1 MSKKYKKLTLKI
13 LSKTQPL
20 HIVSPK
26 STKANTSNSHTKTQ
40 DLEEKI
46 IEYFSL
52 KKDQQKIIESRKKQ
66 EQALFENFYMTINEL
81 KDNPIYEIHKKF
93 IEKKRSLGKIVK
105 EQVQTMDK
113 KLKQAQDE
121 NACLR
126 KELKKIRLRKY
137 IEKYADKY
145 SGNKNNDEGIRR
157 LIESSGKGEDK
168 VKMFVEDQL
177 GVMGCTQIIMMM
189 CWQIRELNQTT

>member
-20 HIVSPK
+20 PIVSPK
-26 STKANTSNSHTKTQ
+26 STKASSSNSLTKPQ

-46 IEYFSL
+46 SEYFSL
-52 KKDQQKIIESRKKQ
+52 KKDKQKIIESRKKQ
-66 EQALFENFYMTINEL
+66 EQALYETFYLAINEL

-93 IEKKRSLGKIVK
+93 IERKKNLATVVK
-105 EQVQTMDK
+105 EQGQVMDK

-121 NACLR
+121 NIFFR

-137 IEKYADKY
+137 IEKYASK
-145 SGNKNNDEGIRR
+145 GKNKENYDEEIRK
-157 LIESSGKGEDK
+157 LLGSSEEGENRIKKFIDEQIK
-168 VKMFVEDQL
+168 TMEY
-177 GVMGCTQIIMMM
+177 TQIITMM
-189 CWQIRELNQTT
+189 CWQIRKLN